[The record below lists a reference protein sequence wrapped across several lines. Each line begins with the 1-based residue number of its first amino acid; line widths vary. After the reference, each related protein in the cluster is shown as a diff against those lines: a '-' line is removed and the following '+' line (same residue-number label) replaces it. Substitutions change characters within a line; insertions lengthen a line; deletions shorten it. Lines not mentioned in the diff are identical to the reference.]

1 MFEIGSFQTR
11 DCQSVTRRSFLRAGA
26 ALPWA
31 YGLSGLHDGTLAAAE
46 AAKAKSVLLVWLGG
60 GPSHLDLFDPKPQA
74 PAEYRGPFDSV
85 STRIPGV
92 HFTELLPELA
102 ARSDR
107 FSLIRSN
114 INFDGGHRPA
124 GSIGLTGSVA
134 ADGGEDKGGKPRS
147 YPPNFGSILARHRGA
162 GDLPPFISLA
172 RGPIGDG
179 VGPLYGFGG
188 GHWGPA
194 HDPFMLHCADDGR
207 VQIPVLALLDGLT
220 PQRLTDRQLL
230 VSELDHVRR
239 RMESGPVEKWNHLQ
253 QRAFALLTSQ
263 HAHDVFDLSR
273 EPAKAREAYGHTSF
287 GQSCLLAR
295 RLVEAGVPYV
305 QVNWSQYVEVF
316 YQFSDYG
323 WDTHADNF
331 ELLADWHGPLLDRVF
346 STLLDDLEQRG
357 LLETTLVLCLGEFG
371 RTPRINSIGSRDHW
385 HQCYFSLWA
394 GGGVQPGRVVGES
407 DARGEYPATEPIT
420 PAMVGTTLLELAGVQ
435 SAARA
440 ELKVLE
446 GSRVIH
452 ELL

>member
-1 MFEIGSFQTR
+1 
-11 DCQSVTRRSFLRAGA
+11 
-26 ALPWA
+26 
-31 YGLSGLHDGTLAAAE
+31 
-46 AAKAKSVLLVWLGG
+46 
-60 GPSHLDLFDPKPQA
+60 
-74 PAEYRGPFDSV
+74 
-85 STRIPGV
+85 
-92 HFTELLPELA
+92 
-102 ARSDR
+102 
-107 FSLIRSN
+107 
-114 INFDGGHRPA
+114 
-124 GSIGLTGSVA
+124 
-134 ADGGEDKGGKPRS
+134 
-147 YPPNFGSILARHRGA
+147 
-162 GDLPPFISLA
+162 
-172 RGPIGDG
+172 
-179 VGPLYGFGG
+179 
-188 GHWGPA
+188 
-194 HDPFMLHCADDGR
+194 
-207 VQIPVLALLDGLT
+207 LDGLT

-230 VSELDHVRR
+230 VSELDQARQR
-239 RMESGPVEKWNHLQ
+239 IAASPLDKWNHLQ

-273 EPAKAREAYGHTSF
+273 EPAKSREAYGHTSF

-295 RLVEAGVPYV
+295 RLIEAEVPYV

-331 ELLADWHGPLLDRVF
+331 ELLADWHGPLLDRVL
-346 STLLDDLEQRG
+346 STLLDDLAARG
-357 LLETTLVLCLGEFG
+357 LLETTLVICLGEFG

-420 PAMVGTTLLELAGVQ
+420 PAMVGTTLLELAGVP